1 MNTLQSTLRGW
12 LVWIV
17 PIALLALVIL
27 WQVDW
32 GRGLLREPPAESST
46 VAPPLTLTLLPEH
59 LPAATQEGQR
69 EAVARTLFNPT
80 RRPAPTALAATA
92 KPALQR
98 GQFALS
104 GTLMVDGKSIAFL
117 RETAGGK
124 SRRVAQGE
132 TINGMVVA
140 EIRPDHI
147 RLTLGDESEELSLKL
162 ATGPKT
168 TVQPVVAGTAGR
180 RPIMAGTAPAAAA
193 PRPEVRNVAEV
204 LAERRRAARAAE
216 AAAQGLPPGAPIPA
230 IPSAPPAAP
239 GMPPQAAAMNAPPQ
253 TAAQPSADPAW
264 QDVYRRYQQPR
275 R

>member
-1 MNTLQSTLRGW
+1 MNGMQSTLRGA
-12 LVWIV
+12 LVWVV
-17 PIALLALVIL
+17 PIVALALVIL

-46 VAPPLTLTLLPEH
+46 VAPPLTLSLLPEH
-59 LPAATQEGQR
+59 AQTTTPGGQR

-80 RRPAPTALAATA
+80 RRPAPTALAESA
-92 KPALQR
+92 KPKIQR

-104 GTLMVDGKSIAFL
+104 GTLMVDGKAIAFL
-117 RETAGGK
+117 RETSGGK
-124 SRRVAQGE
+124 SRRVTQGE

-140 EIRPDHI
+140 EIRPDRV

-168 TVQPVVAGTAGR
+168 TVQPVVAGSAG
-180 RPIMAGTAPAAAA
+180 RPIMAGAA
-193 PRPEVRNVAEV
+193 PVPAVTASSPTVRNVADV

-230 IPSAPPAAP
+230 SPSAPAAAPSMAAPAA
-239 GMPPQAAAMNAPPQ
+239 
-253 TAAQPSADPAW
+253 AQQGADPAW